1 MPEIEIEKLVYGGD
15 GLSRVDGQVV
25 LTPLVLP
32 QERVSV
38 ETSRIKN
45 GLLRGSLTAVHS
57 ASAHRVQ
64 PRCPYFGA
72 CGGCQYQHSDYA
84 FQVEQKR
91 AILLE
96 NLQRLGGITY
106 PGEIH
111 TITADPWFYRNR
123 IQLHFAKGKSGFNR
137 LGSNEL
143 MPVEECFI
151 SSPLLVEAIK
161 NLSTIVTKPEWP
173 DFLQSLELFSNET
186 ELQINVLDTTRPVAA
201 RFFDWLKKWLPIAP
215 GPISYTAAGHMFRI
229 SHGAFFQVN
238 RFLIE
243 QLVEEVIGE
252 DQGEHAIDLYA
263 GVGLFSLPLAGKF
276 AKVDSVERS
285 GPAVRDLE
293 FNAQQ
298 KEITNIDATRAASED
313 FLRGVNQTPDLVIAD
328 PPRSGLGKEATQEL
342 MRIKPRKL
350 TIVSC
355 DPATLAR
362 DLKQLVT
369 AFDITRMTLIDLFP
383 HTYHLETV
391 VHLSAKVEGSGQP
404 APFTDDQFSDG
415 QGDG

>member
-1 MPEIEIEKLVYGGD
+1 MPLIEIEKLVYGGD

-32 QERVSV
+32 QEQVTV

-45 GLLRGSLTAVHS
+45 GLLRGAVTKIEQPS
-57 ASAHRVQ
+57 PHRIA

-96 NLQRLGGITY
+96 NLQRLGGIRYT
-106 PGEIH
+106 GEVN
-111 TITADPWFYRNR
+111 TLTAEPWFYRNR
-123 IQLHFAKGKSGFNR
+123 IQLHFDKSSSGFHR
-137 LGSNEL
+137 LGSNQL
-143 MPVEECFI
+143 VPVDDCFI
-151 SSPLLVEAIK
+151 ASPLLVEAIQK
-161 NLSTIVTKPEWP
+161 LSAIVKKPEWP
-173 DFLQSLELFSNET
+173 SFLQSLELFSNET
-186 ELQINVLDTTRPVAA
+186 DLQINVLDTTRPVAA
-201 RFFDWLKKWLPIAP
+201 RFFDWLKSFLPLAP
-215 GPISYTAAGHMFRI
+215 GPIAYQAVGHNFRI

-238 RFLIE
+238 RFLVE
-243 QLVEEVIGE
+243 QLVEEVIGGAS
-252 DQGEHAIDLYA
+252 GEQAIDLYA
-263 GVGLFSLPLAGKF
+263 GVGLFSLPLAAKF
-276 AKVDSVERS
+276 GRVDSVERS

-298 KEITNIDATRAASED
+298 AGVSNVTAERAAAED
-313 FLRGVNQTPDLVIAD
+313 FLRGLQDAPDLIVVD

-342 MRIKPRKL
+342 IRVKPKKL

-362 DLKQLVT
+362 DLKQLLSVFEISRVT
-369 AFDITRMTLIDLFP
+369 LVDLFP
-383 HTYHLETV
+383 QTYHLETV
-391 VHLSAKVEGSGQP
+391 VHLAAAK
-404 APFTDDQFSDG
+404 
-415 QGDG
+415 